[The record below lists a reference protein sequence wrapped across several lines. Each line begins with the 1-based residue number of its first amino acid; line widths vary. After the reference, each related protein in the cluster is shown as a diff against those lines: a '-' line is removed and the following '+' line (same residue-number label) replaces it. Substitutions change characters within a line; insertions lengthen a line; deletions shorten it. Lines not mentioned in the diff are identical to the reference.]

1 MTDLGSL
8 TTAPRSQP
16 VTPSAANASAMLE
29 HGGRLRQAAK
39 EFNIP
44 VKDWLDL
51 STGIN
56 PLSWPVDSLPP
67 LETELW
73 QRLPEEEDGLLESA
87 RRYYGARY
95 LLPVAGSQAAIRHLP
110 RILREEH
117 GPLTVICLEPVYNE
131 HPAAW
136 TAAGHHVESVAWE
149 RFASGLNYFAPAD
162 TPEML
167 DPKQRQTSTKNE
179 TPHVLILCNP
189 NNPSGHT
196 LPAENVLALARQ
208 LNAQGGWLIVDEAFA
223 DSRPELSVASYA
235 GTYNYPRLIVLRS
248 LGKFF
253 GLAGLRVGF
262 VCAAPTLL
270 ASLNDWLGPW
280 TISRTSRHI
289 ATHALND
296 SVWQA
301 ITQTRLQ
308 DHQERL
314 AHLLRPL
321 AEVDAQGMPKIKTT
335 DLFVWLHPN
344 KPADQLFTEFA
355 RLGILIRH
363 FAETNTLRFGLPGL
377 EPDWQR
383 LAKVV
388 SNIARPSQP
397 H

>member
-1 MTDLGSL
+1 MTTDS
-8 TTAPRSQP
+8 SDFS
-16 VTPSAANASAMLE
+16 TPSPLSFTPAANAPAMLE
-29 HGGRLRQAAK
+29 HGGQLRQAAK

-44 VKDWLDL
+44 LENWLDL

-56 PLSWPVDSLPP
+56 PLSWPVDSLPA

-73 QRLPEEEDGLLESA
+73 QRLPEDDDGLLEAA

-95 LLPVAGSQAAIRHLP
+95 ILPIPGSQAAIRHLP

-117 GPLTVICLEPVYNE
+117 GLLTVICLQPIYNE

-136 TAAGHHVESVAWE
+136 AAAGHMVESVEWQ
-149 RFASGLNYFAPAD
+149 RFEDALDYFAPAD
-162 TPEML
+162 TPEVL
-167 DPKQRQTSTKNE
+167 DPADRKGKPAGG
-179 TPHVLILCNP
+179 TPHVLVLCNP
-189 NNPSGHT
+189 NNPSGHA

-208 LNAQGGWLIVDEAFA
+208 LNTQGSWLVVDEAFA
-223 DSRPELSVASYA
+223 DSRPEFSVAPYA
-235 GTYNYPRLIVLRS
+235 GTYSYPRLIVLRS

-280 TISRTSRHI
+280 TISRASRHI

-314 AHLLRPL
+314 AYLLQPL
-321 AEVDAQGMPKIKTT
+321 AAADEQRMPMIRST
-335 DLFVWLHPN
+335 DLFSWLHPL
-344 KPADQLFTEFA
+344 KPAEWLYQQFA
-355 RLGILIRH
+355 QQGILVRH
-363 FAETNTLRFGLPGL
+363 YAETNTLRFGLPGL
-377 EPDWQR
+377 EPEWQR
-383 LAKVV
+383 LAKVINNV
-388 SNIARPSQP
+388 LEL
-397 H
+397 